1 MLFILGESRSGKSV
15 TLRALMRLLPRQ
27 ARIDGK
33 VRIGGEDVLAMAAR
47 QLRELRGDL
56 VAMILKGR

>member
-1 MLFILGESRSGKSV
+1 
-15 TLRALMRLLPRQ
+15 MRLLPRQ

-33 VRIGGEDVLAMAAR
+33 VRIDGEDVLAMAAR

-56 VAMILKGR
+56 VAMILKSR

>member
-1 MLFILGESRSGKSV
+1 MLFILGESGSGKSV

-33 VRIGGEDVLAMAAR
+33 VRIDGEDVLAMAAR

-56 VAMILKGR
+56 VAMILKSR